1 MAGSFRWVLLASL
14 ALVAC
19 EQNGA
24 SSDAEAG
31 DNEILPATES
41 FKAFGDYVVH
51 FNAIPTVDL
60 NSRIADENDIV
71 RSPNRIMLLINVR
84 QGTADGLDEAVP
96 AAVTASANNLSGQ
109 LRTLNTQE
117 IREETTLYY
126 VAETQVQNG
135 ETLIFTVEA
144 TPEGTTEPL
153 IVKFR
158 KQFFVDK

>member
-1 MAGSFRWVLLASL
+1 MAGSFRLGLLASL

-19 EQNGA
+19 GQNGA
-24 SSDAEAG
+24 NSGADEG

-41 FKAFGDYVVH
+41 FRAFGDYVVH

-60 NSRIADENDIV
+60 NSRIAVENDIV

-84 QGTADGLDEAVP
+84 RGTADGLDEAVP

-158 KQFFVDK
+158 KQFFVDR